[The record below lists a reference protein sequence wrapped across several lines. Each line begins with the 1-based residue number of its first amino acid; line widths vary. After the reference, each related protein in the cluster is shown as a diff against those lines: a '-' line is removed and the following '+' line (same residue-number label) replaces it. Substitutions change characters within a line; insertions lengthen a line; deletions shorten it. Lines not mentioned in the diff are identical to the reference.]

1 MADGVYDGPVSGRRG
16 VEFALAVRD
25 VVCSIPCGRVCSYG
39 DVASLAGEPGRARLV
54 GRILAAIGMDSD
66 VPCHRV
72 VNASGRPAPHWLNQ
86 SALLRAEGV
95 VFRKNGCVDMS
106 QSRWRPEQ

>member
-1 MADGVYDGPVSGRRG
+1 MADGVYEGPVSGKRG
-16 VEFALAVRD
+16 VAFALAVRD

-54 GRILAAIGMDSD
+54 GRILGAIGMESD

-86 SALLRAEGV
+86 SALLRGEGV
-95 VFRKNGCVDMS
+95 AFRKNGCVDMS
-106 QSRWRPEQ
+106 QSRWRPE